1 MTCLFCKIIR
11 GEIPGNLLYED
22 NDVIVLRDIN
32 PQAPT
37 HCLIIPKRHIATIND
52 LTPEDTP
59 LIGHIVQTAKKLA
72 QTEGIAEKG
81 YRLVWNV
88 NQNGGQA
95 VYHIHL
101 HLLGGRSMHWPP
113 G

>member
-37 HCLIIPKRHIATIND
+37 HCLIIPKRHIATMND

>member
-1 MTCLFCKIIR
+1 MTCLFCKIIQ
-11 GEIPGNLLYED
+11 GEIPGNILYED
-22 NDVIVLRDIN
+22 NDVIALRDIS

-37 HCLIIPKRHIATIND
+37 HCLVIPKRHIATMND
-52 LTPEDTP
+52 LAPEDTH
-59 LIGHIVQTAKKLA
+59 LIGHIVQTAKALA
-72 QTEGIAEKG
+72 QSEGIAEKG

-88 NQNGGQA
+88 NQDGGQA

-101 HLLGGRSMHWPP
+101 HVLGGRAMHWPP

>member
-1 MTCLFCKIIR
+1 MTCLFCKIIQ
-11 GEIPGNLLYED
+11 GEIPGNMLYED
-22 NDVIVLRDIN
+22 EDVVALRDIN

-52 LTPEDTP
+52 LAPEDTR
-59 LIGHIVQTAKKLA
+59 LIGHIVQTAKTLA
-72 QTEGIAEKG
+72 QTEGIAESG

-88 NQNGGQA
+88 NQDGGQA